1 MPSTQTAPPPT
12 TTSLPAE
19 VEHGNVEYKLQLLN
33 PTAVRFQ
40 HLVTQLNWRLN
51 EGHGY
56 AFYELGVSDDGLVIG
71 MPPEDLETSLNTLFR
86 MCQVLSA
93 QMHVHTL
100 REGMQHTYKAARV
113 AVSCIAETHA
123 KKQVR
128 VSVIG
133 DVDSGKSTLIGVLT
147 RGCLDDGNGLA
158 RMQVFRHLHEIEN
171 GRTSSISEQILGVT
185 KEGKICKFNTLESR
199 NASSI
204 DAQSTKLI
212 MFSDLAGH
220 QRYLKIT
227 ASGLTSQFPDYAML
241 VVDAT
246 AGVQSMTREHLRIV
260 LGLGIGVFVVVTKVD
275 VAEAPRISQTID
287 EITALLSLLHS
298 TPPSV
303 IATSDDLAAF
313 QLLQH
318 PTMIPIFQVSNVT
331 GASMTLLQQFLASV
345 HPTRAWTSVRHC
357 SSEFHING
365 HFQSDEVGT
374 IVTGLVQRGTVHVG
388 ESLLL
393 GPTISGAF
401 YGVHVKSIQ
410 VQRTPAKCVFAGQTA
425 ALLVT
430 SLDHADID
438 MASMRRGMMLVH
450 PNLSPIATKQFD
462 AQVHLLNASMLLKDN
477 VQGVIHAGPIQQ
489 LAKVVAV
496 LKSDDNGQVQL
507 RFEFV
512 HSPEYMRP
520 DWPLVFREAN
530 THAVGKVLHAVHK
543 QGTVPP
549 DVVVVA
555 GLA

>member
-345 HPTRAWTSVRHC
+345 HPTRVR
-357 SSEFHING
+357 
-365 HFQSDEVGT
+365 
-374 IVTGLVQRGTVHVG
+374 LLY
-388 ESLLL
+388 SLLWYKFHL
-393 GPTISGAF
+393 VFVWIRCTGMDIGSALQLRIPHQRPLSIGRSGHDRH
-401 YGVHVKSIQ
+401 G
-410 VQRTPAKCVFAGQTA
+410 AGA
-425 ALLVT
+425 AG
-430 SLDHADID
+430 DGA
-438 MASMRRGMMLVH
+438 RGR
-450 PNLSPIATKQFD
+450 I
-462 AQVHLLNASMLLKDN
+462 
-477 VQGVIHAGPIQQ
+477 
-489 LAKVVAV
+489 VVAW
-496 LKSDDNGQVQL
+496 SDDLWGVL
-507 RFEFV
+507 RCACKKHPSAAHTSQMCV
-512 HSPEYMRP
+512 CWP
-520 DWPLVFREAN
+520 DGRASS
-530 THAVGKVLHAVHK
+530 H
-543 QGTVPP
+543 VPGP
-549 DVVVVA
+549 RRY
-555 GLA
+555 

>member
-1 MPSTQTAPPPT
+1 MPSTQTALPPT

-100 REGMQHTYKAARV
+100 REGTQHTYKAARV

-128 VSVIG
+128 G
-133 DVDSGKSTLIGVLT
+133 TRDVTHSTLIGVLT

-171 GRTSSISEQILGVT
+171 GRTSSISEQI
-185 KEGKICKFNTLESR
+185 LESR

-260 LGLGIGVFVVVTKVD
+260 LGLG
-275 VAEAPRISQTID
+275 
-287 EITALLSLLHS
+287 
-298 TPPSV
+298 
-303 IATSDDLAAF
+303 
-313 QLLQH
+313 LLQH

-331 GASMTLLQQFLASV
+331 GA
-345 HPTRAWTSVRHC
+345 

-374 IVTGLVQRGTVHVG
+374 IVTGLVQRYGKQHP
-388 ESLLL
+388 LLL
-393 GPTISGAF
+393 IVV
-401 YGVHVKSIQ
+401 Y
-410 VQRTPAKCVFAGQTA
+410 
-425 ALLVT
+425 L
-430 SLDHADID
+430 
-438 MASMRRGMMLVH
+438 
-450 PNLSPIATKQFD
+450 
-462 AQVHLLNASMLLKDN
+462 HLLNASMLLKDN

-543 QGTVPP
+543 EGTVPP

>member
-1 MPSTQTAPPPT
+1 MCHTADGDSARRT
-12 TTSLPAE
+12 TMNALPAE
-19 VEHGNVEYKLQLLN
+19 VEQGNVEYKLQLLH
-33 PTAVRFQ
+33 PTADRFQ

-56 AFYELGVSDDGLVIG
+56 AFYELGVADDGMVVG
-71 MPPEDLETSLNTLFR
+71 MPPHDLETSLNTLCR

-93 QMHVHTL
+93 EMQVHTV
-100 REGMQHTYKAARV
+100 RPGTSDTYKAARV
-113 AVSCIAETHA
+113 AISRIAETHA

-133 DVDSGKSTLIGVLT
+133 DFDSGKSTLIGVLT

-158 RMQVFRHLHEIEN
+158 RMQVLRHLHEIED
-171 GRTSSISEQILGVT
+171 GRTSSISEQILG
-185 KEGKICKFNTLESR
+185 KICKFSSLESR

-246 AGVQSMTREHLRIV
+246 TGVQPMTLEHLRIV
-260 LGLGIGVFVVVTKVD
+260 LGLGIRVFVVVTKVD
-275 VAEAPRISQTID
+275 LAAHSRIEQTVDGI
-287 EITALLSLLHS
+287 HS
-298 TPPSV
+298 TLSMLHQPPPRV
-303 IATSDDLAAF
+303 IATADDLAAY
-313 QLLQH
+313 QVLQDAV
-318 PTMIPIFQVSNVT
+318 PIPVFHVSNVT
-331 GASMTLLQQFLASV
+331 GTNMALLQQFLASI
-345 HPTRAWTSVRHC
+345 HPTREWTSVRHC
-357 SSEFHING
+357 SCEFHISG
-365 HFQSDEVGT
+365 HFPSDDVGT
-374 IVTGLVQRGTVHVG
+374 IVTGLVQSGTVHVG

-393 GPTISGAF
+393 GPTNSGAF
-401 YGVHVKSIQ
+401 YGVHVKSIE

-430 SLDHADID
+430 SLDHDDIE

-450 PNLSPIATKQFD
+450 PNLSPIATRQFD
-462 AQVHLLNASMLLKDN
+462 AQVHVLNASMLLKEN
-477 VQGVIHAGPIQQ
+477 IQGVVHAGPIQQ

-496 LKSDDNGQVQL
+496 FDEGDGGDQRQVRL
-507 RFEFV
+507 RFEFI

-530 THAVGKVLHAVHK
+530 THAVGKVLHAVHALNS
-543 QGTVPP
+543 
-549 DVVVVA
+549 DLVVA
-555 GLA
+555 SLA